1 MDTNQSNG
9 VESTPQTTSTT
20 TTTTTTSTGSPTSGG
35 ESWGTNTTISTLEDL
50 RKKAP
55 KVYEAM
61 IQGIGMNMVNKM
73 RRDQEHL
80 KQIMREGN
88 RVFDK

>member
-1 MDTNQSNG
+1 MDNS
-9 VESTPQTTSTT
+9 VDSTSPATSTGAATSTTSTT
-20 TTTTTTSTGSPTSGG
+20 GTAPTGGG
-35 ESWGTNTTISTLEDL
+35 ESWGTNTTISSLAEL
-50 RKKAP
+50 KKKAP

-61 IQGIGMNMVNKM
+61 MQGIAMNMVNKM

-88 RVFDK
+88 RVFDR

>member
-9 VESTPQTTSTT
+9 VESTPQTAS
-20 TTTTTTSTGSPTSGG
+20 TTTTTTSTGSSSPSTGG
-35 ESWGTNTTISTLEDL
+35 ESWGTNTTISSLEDL

-73 RRDQEHL
+73 RSDQEHL

-88 RVFDK
+88 RVFDQ